1 MTPWTI
7 RKRSNFSY
15 CKKIFDDDS
24 NHNGKENEKEHVH
37 THIHILEKE
46 RAAAAAAKSLQLCP
60 TLCDPIDV
68 WQPTPISSPGEFHRQ
83 RSLGATVRGIAK
95 SQT

>member
-24 NHNGKENEKEHVH
+24 NHNGKENEKEHMH
-37 THIHILEKE
+37 IYIHILEKE
-46 RAAAAAAKSLQLCP
+46 RTTNSNILAWRISWTEEPGGYSPWDCKESDMTEQL
-60 TLCDPIDV
+60 TLCV
-68 WQPTPISSPGEFHRQ
+68 YG
-83 RSLGATVRGIAK
+83 LAK
-95 SQT
+95 WC